1 MGAAQ
6 LDIAAFKRVPFN
18 DNVAIIG
25 PDLSAA
31 AFAMQIRQHW
41 GDSGSAL
48 LTPALSAVYDPV
60 YVYFDPRRKITVG
73 PLPAT
78 IVTIAI
84 PEADIEALPLAADE
98 AKPLELVYDMH
109 ITPAGG
115 TKIVAMAGQFIV
127 YPGSTI

>member
-6 LDIAAFKRVPFN
+6 LDIAAFKRVPFA
-18 DNVAIIG
+18 DNVVIVG

-41 GDSGSAL
+41 GDSGTAL
-48 LTPALSAVYDPV
+48 LTPTLSATYDPA
-60 YVYFDPRRKITVG
+60 YVYYDPRRKITVG
-73 PLPAT
+73 PVPAT

-84 PEADIEALPLAADE
+84 AEADIEALPLAAE
-98 AKPLELVYDMH
+98 EEKPLDLVYDLH
-109 ITPAGG
+109 VTPVGGVKLVLIAG
-115 TKIVAMAGQFIV
+115 AFII